1 MTFLLGWHW
10 NWWGLCSD
18 DSSTCQQSKS
28 FILFPISAV
37 IFSVKV
43 LFTSSHK
50 LYETNFLILQYDQE
64 ALLLSEMGLKQN
76 RQPAEFFCKTL
87 TASDTS
93 THGGF
98 SVPRRAAEKIFPPLV
113 CFSSRNVFKKR
124 STFMHLIWSFFIG
137 LCNATSCSGANG

>member
-1 MTFLLGWHW
+1 M
-10 NWWGLCSD
+10 
-18 DSSTCQQSKS
+18 
-28 FILFPISAV
+28 LFAISAV

-43 LFTSSHK
+43 LFTSSHKK

-64 ALLLSEMGLKQN
+64 ALLLSDMGLKQN

-113 CFSSRNVFKKR
+113 CFSSQNVFKKR
-124 STFMHLIWSFFIG
+124 DLP
-137 LCNATSCSGANG
+137 LCI

>member
-1 MTFLLGWHW
+1 M
-10 NWWGLCSD
+10 
-18 DSSTCQQSKS
+18 
-28 FILFPISAV
+28 LFVISAV
-37 IFSVKV
+37 IFSVKE
-43 LFTSSHK
+43 LFTSSLKK

-64 ALLLSEMGLKQN
+64 ALLLSDMGLKQN

-113 CFSSRNVFKKR
+113 CLSSQNVFKKKR
-124 STFMHLIWSFFIG
+124 SAFMHLTGSFFIG